1 MNRAYVLYEMG
12 KADFLERVRRY
23 SFLLTLAGALY
34 LGYSVATEKMWVVI
48 GNRYRGVYN
57 SAWIGA
63 IMAVSCSA
71 FLSLI
76 GFYVVK
82 NSVQRDTE
90 TRVGQILAATP
101 MRKSFYALAKTLSN
115 FAVLAFMV
123 VVLMFAALAMQLLH
137 AENRELSI
145 GKLCSPFLLI
155 ALPAMAVTS
164 AIAVLFEML
173 PLLNGG
179 FGNVAY
185 FFVWSSGLAVSAQ
198 IKASD
203 PTGIQLL
210 FRSAG
215 AALSKIDP
223 SHQNSFSLTIGG
235 QRAVRTFV
243 WDGFDWTAS
252 MVAGRL
258 MWVLIA
264 IGIALLASLFF
275 HRFDPAREFWR
286 KKKADVSV
294 KSPAGE
300 TESTNQNARET
311 RPAQLT
317 PLAGRAAK
325 LRFFQIATSELRL
338 MLKGQRWWWY
348 AGAAGILIGSL
359 VSPLTDSRGGWLVA
373 AWIWPV
379 LIWSQMGSRENR
391 YTTQALIFSCE
402 RALQRQ
408 LPAVW
413 AAGVILSTLTG
424 AGVGVR
430 LLIAADWQG
439 VLAWLA
445 GALFIPSLAL
455 AMGVWSGGSKAF
467 EALYTVWWYVGPLHH
482 VPGIDFAG
490 TTAASSN
497 AAAYM
502 LVTTALLAT
511 AYVGRRTRLG
521 YA

>member
-34 LGYSVATEKMWVVI
+34 LGYGVATEKIWVMI
-48 GNRYRGVYN
+48 GNQYRGVYN

-63 IMAVSCSA
+63 TMAVSCSA

-123 VVLMFAALAMQLLH
+123 VVLMFAAVAMQFWH
-137 AENRELSI
+137 AEIRELSI
-145 GKLCSPFLLI
+145 WNLCSPFLLL
-155 ALPAMAVTS
+155 ALPAMAMTS

-173 PLLNGG
+173 PLLSGG

-185 FFVWSSGLAVSAQ
+185 FFVWSAGLAISAQ

-203 PTGIQLL
+203 PAGIQLL

-223 SHQNSFSLTIGG
+223 SHPNSFSLTIGG

-243 WDGFDWTAS
+243 WNGFDWTTS

-286 KKKADVSV
+286 KKKADVSA
-294 KSPAGE
+294 KSLSEE
-300 TESTNQNARET
+300 TESASQAVHATGLAH
-311 RPAQLT
+311 LT
-317 PLAGRAAK
+317 PLAGRTAN
-325 LRFFQIATSELRL
+325 LRFVQIAISELRL

-348 AGAAGILIGSL
+348 AGSAGILIGSL
-359 VSPLTDSRGGWLVA
+359 VSPLNDSRAGWLVG

-379 LIWSQMGSRENR
+379 LIWSKMGARESRYGTE
-391 YTTQALIFSCE
+391 ALIFSCE
-402 RALQRQ
+402 RSLQRQ
-408 LPAVW
+408 LPAMW
-413 AAGVILSTLTG
+413 TAGVILSMLTA

-455 AMGVWSGGSKAF
+455 ALGVWSGGSKAF

-482 VPGIDFAG
+482 VPNIDFAG
-490 TTAASSN
+490 TTASSSN

-502 LVTTALLAT
+502 LVTAALLAT
-511 AYVGRRTRLG
+511 AYMGRRTRLG